1 VSYPQPEVQESPP
14 PIVAPYHP
22 PPTFPPPQAAA
33 GGTPGQA
40 LASFALAVLGL
51 VLGLPTGVFGLI
63 LGPIAYFLGKSAV
76 GRIDASNGALGGR
89 SLAMTGWIIGV
100 AATAV
105 GAIVTLFWLI
115 LFLIAISS
123 PETTGPTTL
132 G

>member
-1 VSYPQPEVQESPP
+1 MSYPQPELHPSPP
-14 PIVAPYHP
+14 PMIAPYHP
-22 PPTFPPPQAAA
+22 PPTFSPPQPAA
-33 GGTPGQA
+33 GSTAGQA
-40 LASFALAVLGL
+40 VTSFALAVLGL
-51 VLGLPTGVFGLI
+51 LLGLPFGVPGLV
-63 LGPIAYFLGKSAV
+63 LGPVAYFLGRAAI
-76 GRIDASNGALGGR
+76 GRIDASNGTLGGR

>member
-1 VSYPQPEVQESPP
+1 M
-14 PIVAPYHP
+14 VAPYHP
-22 PPTFPPPQAAA
+22 PPTYAPPQAAAA
-33 GGTPGQA
+33 GGTPGRA
-40 LASFALAVLGL
+40 LASFALAILGL

-76 GRIDASNGALGGR
+76 SRIDASNGALGGR

-100 AATAV
+100 VATAV

-115 LFLIAISS
+115 LFLVAISS
-123 PETTGPTTL
+123 PETTSTTL